1 MSLVGNLVDLP
12 LTDIFQIVS
21 LSKRTGVLNIVCESD
36 KACITFLNGNVIKS
50 SSTRNKRTLGSLLKG
65 KGLITDKD
73 EANVL
78 ALQKSTGDPFGT
90 ILVRENIVSKDRM
103 EKIVREHIQEIIV
116 ELLSWE
122 EGRFEFELL
131 SSSKE
136 MLPMGG
142 TELILQE
149 GVETQHLIIE
159 GLRRLDE
166 ARHNSRKVEEKK
178 EEKKVKN
185 IGFSSLMEDTPISL
199 SGPESAPPAVDNT
212 GHPEGLWESIHDEI
226 ESEEVETP
234 LPAEEKAHELNF
246 LEQLVLEVGE
256 DFVPEKEAP
265 EQQAEISSL
274 KSMVE
279 ELKGPSS
286 LSEVLL
292 LILRYAVEFMNRSA
306 LFVVN
311 GGKIRGFG
319 QFGLDTGDHNANERI
334 RNTLIPEESDSIL
347 SAAIKMR
354 SKIQKP
360 LDINS
365 RWDGHLQERLGG
377 EPIKESIVIPVINN
391 NHAIAL
397 LYGDNGPEG
406 EMIGDI
412 EALEIFIIQAGFVLD
427 RSQLESRLQDMQRH

>member
-21 LSKRTGVLNIVCESD
+21 LSKRTGILNIVHESD
-36 KACITFLNGNVIKS
+36 KASITFLNGNVIKT
-50 SSTRNKRTLGSLLKG
+50 SSTRNKRTLGSLLKE
-65 KGLITDKD
+65 KGLITEKN
-73 EANVL
+73 EASVL

-90 ILVRENIVSKDRM
+90 ILVRENIVSRERM
-103 EKIVREHIQEIIV
+103 EKAVSKHIQDIVV

-122 EGRFEFELL
+122 EGHFEFELL
-131 SSSKE
+131 SSPKE
-136 MLPMGG
+136 MLPMDG

-149 GVETQHLIIE
+149 GLETQHLIIE

-166 ARHNSRKVEEKK
+166 ERHNNQQVKK
-178 EEKKVKN
+178 EAKKEGVKN
-185 IGFSSLMEDTPISL
+185 LGFSSLIEDSPVSL
-199 SGPESAPPAVDNT
+199 AGQGPEATAVDSS

-226 ESEEVETP
+226 ESGEVATP
-234 LPAEEKAHELNF
+234 LPAEEESHELNF
-246 LEQLVLEVGE
+246 LEQLAMEVGE
-256 DFVPEKEAP
+256 DFVPEQEGS

-311 GGKIRGFG
+311 GGEIRGFG
-319 QFGLDTGDHNANERI
+319 QFGLDTEGQNANERI
-334 RNTLIPEESDSIL
+334 RNTLVPEESDSIL
-347 SAAIKMR
+347 STAVIMK

-360 LDINS
+360 LDSNN
-365 RWDGHLQERLGG
+365 RWDGYLQERLGG
-377 EPIKESIVIPVINN
+377 GPAKESIVIPVINN
-391 NHAIAL
+391 NRAIAL

-406 EMIGDI
+406 ETIGDI
-412 EALEIFIIQAGFVLD
+412 EALEIFMIQAGFVLD
-427 RSQLESRLQDMQRH
+427 RSQLESKLQDMQGH